1 MAVLTYK
8 GGKYRNLAGNKV
20 FDGSR
25 WQNMTSDSKI
35 FIDGAWHNFSWAKA
49 EVPSAPELP
58 DWDSWQHLATEEP
71 TSGTVRYM
79 TPTGNGKKD
88 GSSWSN
94 AFSATQIH
102 VALLSSADGDRLYLA
117 EGYYG
122 TLDRPLTANGTITM
136 CGGFVEGDYAWGS
149 RDAFNHPTYF
159 KGDGY
164 FAFAGAGTWNIDGV
178 TFEEFKDTNIKASLT
193 NVTSLNAGWTN
204 GDVFTNCRFSGDG
217 NCNVHGD
224 KADTCYF
231 SGNER
236 GAVVLYVNEMHN
248 SIVRKCAAGETIFWE
263 AAIHLIGYSLEN
275 SVISEI
281 SCNAGG
287 AIAISLHDCKLYNC
301 TAKGSLGGT
310 TNCHLHHCTEDN
322 GSVHSGDSIRYSTVG
337 TVEGSIVVDS
347 TVFEACE
354 NSTLLNCNVRY
365 NSKAR
370 SHTCLFANC
379 DGRLNIINNCTV
391 VNSNIEVDEG
401 TSTVF
406 WNNNG
411 SIYGATNAQSAY
423 YFNNKLTLGYDN
435 SIARFVNTGYA
446 PAIGIQ
452 DIGECPDPTLD
463 PDGFAEYVASFGDWH
478 PQPDS
483 FLVGKGVYDSRYTTD
498 LSGVERPNPP
508 AIGAYEPKQENA

>member
-8 GGKYRNLAGNKV
+8 GGKYRNLAGNKI

-35 FIDGAWHNFSWAKA
+35 FLDGAWHNFSWGKAK
-49 EVPSAPELP
+49 VPSVPELP
-58 DWDSWQHLATEEP
+58 DWDSWEHLATEEP

-79 TPTGNGKKD
+79 TPTGNGKHD

-94 AFSATQIH
+94 AFSASQIH
-102 VALLSSADGDRLYLA
+102 VAVLSSADGDRLYLA
-117 EGYYG
+117 EGDYG
-122 TLDRPLTANGTITM
+122 TPDHPLTATGTIIM
-136 CGGFVEGDYAWGS
+136 CGGFIEGDYAWSS
-149 RDAFNHPTYF
+149 RDALKHPTYF
-159 KGDGY
+159 KGDSS
-164 FAFAGAGTWNIDGV
+164 FEFAGAGTWNIDGL
-178 TFEEFKDTNIKASLT
+178 TLEEFKDTNIKASLT
-193 NVTSLNAGWTN
+193 NVTALNAGWTN

-236 GAVVLYVNEMHN
+236 GAVVLYVREMHN
-248 SIVRKCAAGETIFWE
+248 SIVRKCAPGNSGILGS
-263 AAIHLIGYSLEN
+263 IRIIGYSLEN

-281 SCNAGG
+281 SCNGG
-287 AIAISLHDCKLYNC
+287 SGIAISLHGCKLYNC
-301 TAKGSLGGT
+301 TSKGLLGNT
-310 TNCHLHHCTEDN
+310 INCHLHQCTEGN
-322 GSVHSGDSIRYSTVG
+322 SGTHSGDSIRYSTVG

-347 TVFEACE
+347 TVFLSCS

-365 NSKAR
+365 SLDANAY
-370 SHTCLFANC
+370 TCLFANC
-379 DGRLNIINNCTV
+379 DGSLYEAVGCTV
-391 VNSNIEVDEG
+391 VNSNMSMYRATSSILWNSNG
-401 TSTVF
+401 TMD
-406 WNNNG
+406 
-411 SIYGATNAQSAY
+411 GATNAQSAY
-423 YFNNKLTLGYDN
+423 DSGNKLTLGYDN

-478 PQPDS
+478 PQADS
-483 FLVGKGVYDSRYTTD
+483 FLVGKGVYNSRYPTD
-498 LSGVERPNPP
+498 LSGVERPDPP
-508 AIGAYEPKQENA
+508 TIGAYEPRQENA